1 MEITHLVTNGCSW
14 TYCQGLENPKE
25 QGWPTLLAK
34 KLGCEVVNIAVPGTG
49 NRSIMRRTFEY
60 VCENLPTNSKPFF
73 VILWSQYARKEAWYS
88 NVNDFDIIPYPK
100 GNEILSFDNYQK
112 AFLENFNEED
122 FLRSTILDKIATT
135 TLLRYHNIPYLSC
148 DAFHDNFKDSLLK
161 KVFKRIPN
169 MYTQFNEINNATD
182 LYNISRKYRPLPCG
196 HDGPEAMFEIADTFY
211 NDILNNYSKPI
222 ILQNA
227 NFLSRKNFVVH
238 KLKRFI
244 QKDWD

>member
-34 KLGCEVVNIAVPGTG
+34 KLGCEVVNIAVQGTG

-60 VCENLPTNSKPFF
+60 VCENLPTNSRPFF

-88 NVNDFDIIPYPK
+88 HVNDFDLIAYPRE
-100 GNEILSFDNYQK
+100 NELSTCDNYQK
-112 AFLENFNEED
+112 AFLENLDEED

-135 TLLRYHNIPYLSC
+135 TLLKYHNIPYLSC
-148 DAFHDNFKDSLLK
+148 DAFYEYFKDSLIK
-161 KVFKRIPN
+161 KVFQRIPN

-211 NDILNNYSKPI
+211 NDILNNYGKPI

-238 KLKRFI
+238 KLKRFS
-244 QKDWD
+244 QKDWE